1 MAKRKARAARFGTGA
16 TNGEVGAAGT
26 EEKDDEAARALER
39 AKRFGTG
46 QTAMGKLDE
55 ALPSERERGKK
66 RNRTEEGGELQD
78 PGLLRKS
85 RGRGGFRGAFR
96 GRRPVGGPHGGS
108 AAARPAGVQKPSAY
122 SSDKDRAAAEARK
135 KRFTAA

>member
-1 MAKRKARAARFGTGA
+1 MAKRKARAARFGTSA
-16 TNGEVGAAGT
+16 TNGEVGATGT

-39 AKRFGTG
+39 AKRFGAG

-66 RNRTEEGGELQD
+66 RNRTEEGGELED

-85 RGRGGFRGAFR
+85 RGRGGFRGGFR
-96 GRRPVGGPHGGS
+96 GRRTAGGPPGGGAPS
-108 AAARPAGVQKPSAY
+108 KPAGIQKPAAY
-122 SSDKDRAAAEARK
+122 SR
-135 KRFTAA
+135 